1 VMTRVTPASMQH
13 TDPAD
18 QGPTGPHNRHFSA
31 PLRWGPGHRGRH
43 RRPTWLGRH
52 RRGYAAALAML
63 AFAGGVVA
71 ANGLTSAYGLV
82 PVGFGMTATAGT
94 VAAGYTLVARDWV
107 HEVAGRRAVLACIA
121 VGAVLSAALAGSTL
135 AVASAAAFAVSE
147 LADLL
152 VYQPLRRRGFLRA
165 VLASNAVGAPLDTI
179 MFLSLAGFPV
189 WSALPGQLWVKAWAT
204 VIPVAAV
211 LAARALLRHLFRPRR
226 P

>member
-1 VMTRVTPASMQH
+1 MTRPTPPLTQP
-13 TDPAD
+13 TDPAVHYPA
-18 QGPTGPHNRHFSA
+18 GHNRPASA
-31 PLRWGPGHRGRH
+31 LSRRAPGHRARH
-43 RRPTWLGRH
+43 RRPTLLGRH
-52 RRGYAAALAML
+52 RRGGAAATAML
-63 AFAGGVVA
+63 TFAGGVVA
-71 ANGLTSAYGLV
+71 ANWLTSAYGLV

-94 VAAGYTLVARDWV
+94 VAAGYTLGARDWV

-121 VGAVLSAALAGSTL
+121 AGAVLSAVLAGPTL

-152 VYQPLRRRGFLRA
+152 VYQPLRRRGFVRA

-179 MFLSLAGFPV
+179 VFLTLASFPV

-204 VIPVAAV
+204 LIPVAAV
-211 LAARALLRHLFRPRR
+211 LAARALLRHLFRPAR